1 MTTVIFQQIHSET
14 DQVELLFALNKVKCI
29 RWDCVYTSCRTFPA
43 FQRRLLVGPQS
54 VVLGS
59 VRFLF
64 ERYQASWISQ
74 QKVVESASLL
84 KFRGFPIMRTIT
96 ASTAFKMPLHGISL
110 LLSASPESSTV
121 FQSSEK
127 LSCANEVGAS
137 KPLFINKGLLLT
149 DRSLSGHQLHSFSD
163 FQGVDFLCLEKLYQ
177 SNFTAAKS
185 SNGLSRLFFL

>member
-1 MTTVIFQQIHSET
+1 MSTRLAGRF
-14 DQVELLFALNKVKCI
+14 FACMQMILG
-29 RWDCVYTSCRTFPA
+29 RTCERVF
-43 FQRRLLVGPQS
+43 
-54 VVLGS
+54 GS

-96 ASTAFKMPLHGISL
+96 ATTAFKMPLYGISFP
-110 LLSASPESSTV
+110 LSAFQESSTV
-121 FQSSEK
+121 FRNFEK

-163 FQGVDFLCLEKLYQ
+163 FQGVDFLCLENCINPILQPRSPAMDYR
-177 SNFTAAKS
+177 
-185 SNGLSRLFFL
+185 GCLLF